1 MPALKYLCLTLLIAL
16 ACTPHTSVSVHK
28 TTGICIYGATP
39 GGIAAALAAAQYGE
53 NVLLIASGDHLGG
66 LFTSGLSHSDFHSFE
81 SLSGTFLEVSKR
93 VEAYYEKTYGVDS
106 PQLAASFEGTFA
118 EPKVNLLVLREMMA
132 AYPNLAI
139 IKEARLNG
147 VDRNGN
153 TIKSASYSSKEGVFN
168 VDAEVF
174 IDATYEGDLMAMAG
188 VPYEVG
194 REGKQKF
201 GESLAPDVGDE
212 ELQGYNFRFCA
223 TKKVD
228 NRAPVVAPE
237 GYNRTDFLDLIP
249 ILESGD
255 IQQVFGYPS
264 KCLFKAHLP
273 PLPNDKYDINDVSN
287 GLVRLS
293 MPGHNLGWPEG
304 DQNQRLDIFQ
314 DHLRYNVGLLYFL
327 QNDETV
333 PKNFQKEALEWGWCL
348 DEFEDYGNLPPE
360 LYVREARRMQGQYI
374 YTQKDSDYYSENDAR
389 ALYHADAIAM
399 GDYGNNCH
407 GTRHIGPL
415 IGGKHEGE
423 FYNPVPPYQIPYGV
437 LLPKEV
443 NNLLVPVAVSS
454 SHVGLSALRLEPIW
468 MSLGQAAGHAAG
480 LAVKNKS
487 SVQELNISLLQ
498 NMLHKDGSTTI
509 YVSDVL
515 PGDPDFLAVQWW
527 GTQGGLH
534 GMEPKPQSG
543 ARGKNIHGQY
553 FEAAPG
559 HELNPAVEL
568 TPSIRDRWMKLADKL
583 GIAEESLVKA
593 RTRGDFIRKAY
604 AYFLRE
610 K

>member
-1 MPALKYLCLTLLIAL
+1 M
-16 ACTPHTSVSVHK
+16 ACTTQATISKYESIK
-28 TTGICIYGATP
+28 ICIYGATP
-39 GGIAAALAAAQYGE
+39 GGIAAALAASQSGE

-66 LFTSGLSHSDFHSFE
+66 LFTSGLSHSDFHSYE

-93 VEAYYEKTYGVDS
+93 VKAYYENTYGVDS

-118 EPKVNLLVLREMMA
+118 EPKVNELILKEMME
-132 AYPNLAI
+132 AYSNLTI
-139 IKEARLNG
+139 IKEAQLNG
-147 VDRNGN
+147 LDRNGN
-153 TIKSASYSSKEGVFN
+153 TIKSATFLTKKGDIN
-168 VDAEVF
+168 VEAAVF
-174 IDATYEGDLMAMAG
+174 IDGTYEGDLMAMAG

-194 REGKQKF
+194 REGKYKF
-201 GESLAPDVGDE
+201 GESLAPEEGDD

-223 TKKVD
+223 TKEAD
-228 NRAPVVAPE
+228 NRATVVMPE
-237 GYNRTDFLDLIP
+237 GYNRKDFLDLIP

-255 IQQVFGYPS
+255 IQHVFGYPS

-333 PKNFQKEALEWGWCL
+333 PENFQKEALEWGWCL

-415 IGGKHEGE
+415 IGGKHDGE
-423 FYNPVPPYQIPYGV
+423 FYNPVPPYQIPYRV
-437 LLPKEV
+437 LLPQDV

-454 SHVGLSALRLEPIW
+454 SHVGFSALRLEPIW
-468 MSLGQAAGHAAG
+468 MALGQAAGHAAG
-480 LAVKNKS
+480 LAVKNNV
-487 SVQELNISLLQ
+487 SVQEVNISLLQ
-498 NMLHKDGSTTI
+498 DMLHKDGSTTI

-534 GMEPKPQSG
+534 GLELKPESG

-559 HELNPAVEL
+559 HALNSEIELAPA
-568 TPSIRDRWMKLADKL
+568 IRERWISLANTL
-583 GIAEESLVKA
+583 GIVEVALENTQ
-593 RTRGDFIRKAY
+593 TRGEFIRQAY
-604 AYFLRE
+604 AHFMGGN
-610 K
+610 

>member
-1 MPALKYLCLTLLIAL
+1 M
-16 ACTPHTSVSVHK
+16 ACTTQATISKYEPTK
-28 TTGICIYGATP
+28 ICIYGATP
-39 GGIAAALAAAQYGE
+39 GGIAAALAASQSGE

-93 VEAYYEKTYGVDS
+93 VKAFYEDTYGDDS
-106 PQLAASFEGTFA
+106 PQLEASFEGTFA
-118 EPKVNLLVLREMMA
+118 EPKVNGLILKEMMA
-132 AYPNLAI
+132 AYSNLTI
-139 IKEARLNG
+139 IKEAQLNG
-147 VDRNGN
+147 LDHNGN
-153 TIKSASYSSKEGVFN
+153 TIKSASFLTKKGVIN
-168 VDAEVF
+168 VEAAVF
-174 IDATYEGDLMAMAG
+174 IDGTYEGDLMAMAG

-194 REGKQKF
+194 REGKEKF
-201 GESLAPDVGDE
+201 GESLAPDVGDN

-223 TKKVD
+223 TKEAG
-228 NRAPVVAPE
+228 NRALVVMPE
-237 GYNRTDFLDLIP
+237 GYKRTDFMDLIP

-293 MPGHNLGWPEG
+293 MPGYNLGWPEG
-304 DQNQRLDIFQ
+304 DQNQRREIFQ
-314 DHLRYNVGLLYFL
+314 EHLRYNVGLLYFL
-327 QNDETV
+327 QNDETI
-333 PKNFQKEALEWGWCL
+333 PENFQKEALEWGWCL
-348 DEFEDYGNLPPE
+348 DEFENYGNLPPE

-374 YTQKDSDYYSENDAR
+374 YTQKDSDYYSDEDAR
-389 ALYHADAIAM
+389 ALFQPDAIAM

-454 SHVGLSALRLEPIW
+454 SHVGFSALRLEPIW
-468 MSLGQAAGHAAG
+468 MSLGQTAGHAAG
-480 LAVKNKS
+480 LAVKNDI
-487 SVQELNISLLQ
+487 SVQEVNIPLLQ
-498 NMLHKDGSTTI
+498 DMLHKDGSATI
-509 YVSDVL
+509 YVSDIL

-534 GMEPKPQSG
+534 GLQPKPKDG

-553 FEAAPG
+553 FEAAPR
-559 HELNPAVEL
+559 HTLDPAMDL
-568 TPSIRDRWMKLADKL
+568 TASTRDRWMELADRL
-583 GIAEESLVKA
+583 EIPRESLEMSQ
-593 RTRGDFIRKAY
+593 TRGDFIRKAY
-604 AYFLRE
+604 AYFFGER
-610 K
+610 